1 MGTQD
6 RVAEQRMGLPRK
18 QKEGE
23 EEGMEKAEG
32 SVQEGPETRLG
43 RRKGS
48 QEGHPGLNWA
58 LVWRNQ
64 GWQGN
69 KSRSRKLIPTPRW
82 QGGESWAWAPGAGP
96 AGVCPALPIRN
107 CLSLS
112 LSFHNCKM
120 EMVLLPKKAAWKP
133 GNCTRSSQNLTKV
146 KPNTGSR
153 CSFSCDS

>member
-82 QGGESWAWAPGAGP
+82 QGGESWAWAPGAALVSNSCLHGP
-96 AGVCPALPIRN
+96 G
-107 CLSLS
+107 
-112 LSFHNCKM
+112 
-120 EMVLLPKKAAWKP
+120 P
-133 GNCTRSSQNLTKV
+133 GQQSEEGQGDWN
-146 KPNTGSR
+146 P
-153 CSFSCDS
+153 